1 MIDPIFTG
9 TVQNARLTLNQR
21 EMFDKYLH
29 TLSGEVQ
36 VIVRKPR
43 KPRSLAENGYYHG
56 CVLKIIS
63 DTSGQSVKAIHDFL
77 RHEFLVDV
85 TAKIKVAKSTSDLST
100 VEMEEYL
107 AKIRM
112 WASEFLNCQ
121 IPLPNQIDLY

>member
-21 EMFDKYLH
+21 EIFDKYLH
-29 TLSGEVQ
+29 TLSGDVQ

-63 DTSGQSVKAIHDFL
+63 ECTGHTPKEI
-77 RHEFLVDV
+77 HEFLGREFLTVMG
-85 TAKIKVAKSTSDLST
+85 AKIPVVRSTSDLST
-100 VEMEEYL
+100 IEMEDFL
-107 AKIRM
+107 TKARM
-112 WASEFLNCQ
+112 WASEFHGCYV
-121 IPLPNQIDLY
+121 PLPNEVNI